1 MKLHRLAFCFA
12 AAASAALAASLPP
25 IPDTPKKPIVDVYHG
40 VSVTDNYRWLENNN
54 DPAVKSWIDAQ
65 NTRTRAY
72 FDAVPHR
79 AEISS
84 RISELVHSNS
94 VQYVI
99 EVQRDGTYFG
109 LKIDPH
115 QQQPTLIALK
125 DLAKPDEARTIVD
138 PNRLDAKGGI
148 EIDWA
153 VVSLDGKK
161 VGVSLSSG
169 GSEAGDLHLY
179 DVATGEQRG
188 EVIPHVQNG
197 TAGGSGAFNPDGSGF
212 WYTRYPRG
220 HEHAPE
226 DAGLFQQV
234 WYHRLGTKT
243 EDDTYELGRDLPKIA
258 EIALQPKEDGKYI
271 LAEVKNGDG
280 GEVAFYL
287 RSVAP
292 KAAWH
297 KVSGFEDKVFL
308 AEFGRDDALYL
319 VSRADAPRGKVLRL
333 PLSEDATLA
342 QAKEIIPQGDGAIQ
356 TIVATD
362 HRLYITD
369 LLGGPSR
376 VRITDLN
383 GKSEGELP
391 ILPVSSVYGIVRTQG
406 DNVVFSNGSY
416 LYPPAWYSYDSQS
429 KQAAKTALAV
439 TSIADYSDCEVVR
452 DYAPSKGGTRVP
464 LDVIQKKGTARD
476 GHNATI
482 LYAFGG
488 YGVSMT
494 PSFSASR
501 RAWLD
506 QGGVYVIANIRGGGE
521 YGDEWHLNGNLL
533 KKQNDY
539 DDFYACAQWLVSQHY
554 TTPDHLAIMGGSN
567 GGLLMGA
574 ALTQHPEEYRAVAS
588 MVGVYDMLRVE
599 LTQNGRFN
607 VTEYGTVKDEA
618 QFKALY
624 GYSPYHHVVDGT
636 KYPAIL
642 LTTGANDPRVDPW
655 HSRKF
660 AARLQAATASDHPIL
675 LRTSFS
681 AGHGIGSSLNETI
694 ALLTD
699 VYTFLFNELGVQ
711 YQPVAAAH
719 Q

>member
-1 MKLHRLAFCFA
+1 MISRFA
-12 AAASAALAASLPP
+12 LTFIAAASAVAATTTLPP
-25 IPDTPKKPIVDVYHG
+25 PPDSPKKPVVDVYHG
-40 VSVTDNYRWLENNN
+40 VSVTDNYRWLENNT
-54 DPAVKSWIDAQ
+54 DPEVKSWIEAQ
-65 NTRTRAY
+65 NIRTRAY
-72 FDAVPHR
+72 FENVPHQK
-79 AEISS
+79 EISG
-84 RISELVHSNS
+84 RISELVRSNS
-94 VQYVI
+94 VQYALQ
-99 EVQRDGTYFG
+99 VQRNGTYFA

-115 QQQPTLIALK
+115 LQQPTLISLQTLTDPQSAHPL
-125 DLAKPDEARTIVD
+125 VD
-138 PNRLDAKGGI
+138 PNQLSAKGAI
-148 EIDWA
+148 AIDWF
-153 VVSLDGKK
+153 VVSLDAKT

-169 GSEAGDLHLY
+169 GSEEGDLHLY
-179 DVATGEQRG
+179 DVATGAAKD

-197 TAGGSGAFNPDGSGF
+197 TAGGSMAFNPDNSGF

-220 HEHAPE
+220 NEHTAE
-226 DAGLFQQV
+226 DAGLYQQV

-258 EIALQPKEDGKYI
+258 EIALQTKEDGEYI
-271 LAEVKNGDG
+271 LATVKNGDG

-287 RSVAP
+287 RSTSA
-292 KAAWH
+292 KGSWH
-297 KVSGFEDKVFL
+297 KVAGFTDKVFL
-308 AEFGRDDALYL
+308 AEFGRDNALYL
-319 VSRADAPRGKVLRL
+319 VSRADAPRGKILRL
-333 PLSEDATLA
+333 PLSDDATLA
-342 QAKEIIPQGDGAIQ
+342 VAKEIVPQSDGAVQ
-356 TIVATD
+356 SVVVTD
-362 HRLYITD
+362 HRLYVTD

-376 VRITDLN
+376 VRVYDLA
-383 GKSEGELP
+383 GKSFGELP
-391 ILPVSSVYGIVRTQG
+391 ILPVSSVYGIVPTKG
-406 DNVVFSNGSY
+406 DDIVFSNGSY
-416 LYPPAWYSYDSQS
+416 LYPPAWYTYSSEEKS
-429 KQAAKTALAV
+429 ASKTALAV
-439 TSIADYSDCEVVR
+439 TSIADYSDSEVIR
-452 DYAPSKGGTRVP
+452 DYATSKDGTRVP
-464 LDVIQKKGTARD
+464 LNIIEKKGTPHD

-482 LYAFGG
+482 LYAYGG

-521 YGDEWHLNGNLL
+521 FGDEWHLNGNLL

-539 DDFYACAQWLVSQHY
+539 DDFYACAQWLVSHGY
-554 TTPDHLAIMGGSN
+554 TSPDRLAIMGGSN

-574 ALTQHPEEYRAVAS
+574 ALTQHPEQYRAVAS

-599 LTQNGRFN
+599 LTPNGRFN

-618 QFKALY
+618 QFRALY

-681 AGHGIGSSLNETI
+681 AGHGIGSSLDETI
-694 ALLTD
+694 ALLSD
-699 VYTFLFNELGVQ
+699 VYTFLFNELSVN
-711 YQPVAAAH
+711 YHPVSGKH
-719 Q
+719 D